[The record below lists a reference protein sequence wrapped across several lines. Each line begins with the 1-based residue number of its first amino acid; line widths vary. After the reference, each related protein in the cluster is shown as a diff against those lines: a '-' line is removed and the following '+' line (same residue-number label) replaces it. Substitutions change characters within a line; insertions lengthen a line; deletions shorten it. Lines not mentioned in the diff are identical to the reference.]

1 MEPAKKKAEL
11 DEKVKAL
18 EEEKACLLAEIEV
31 LKAIPKQEEK
41 IYALEADITKLKEEK
56 KTLEE
61 TVTPPPC
68 EETASAEAPT
78 PAEAPAEM
86 PAEAAPVEA
95 LAPAEE
101 KPCEPCEE
109 AKPSEEKPYE

>member
-41 IYALEADITKLKEEK
+41 ISALEADITKLKEEK

-68 EETASAEAPT
+68 EETAPAEAPT
-78 PAEAPAEM
+78 PAEAPAEV

-101 KPCEPCEE
+101 KPCEPCE
-109 AKPSEEKPYE
+109 

>member
-41 IYALEADITKLKEEK
+41 ISALEADITKLKEEK

-68 EETASAEAPT
+68 EETATEPSPAET
-78 PAEAPAEM
+78 PAEASATNTTSSAEEKSS
-86 PAEAAPVEA
+86 EAY
-95 LAPAEE
+95 EE
-101 KPCEPCEE
+101 KPCE
-109 AKPSEEKPYE
+109 